1 MVDYV
6 AILLLFSLGAIVGGA
21 VVALSVLFGPK
32 NVSRW
37 KQAAYESGSEP
48 LGDARLRIDVKFYMV
63 AISFIMFDVE
73 AVFLIPWAV
82 AAGDFAA
89 VGLGTH
95 AFVAAFIFIMVL
107 VAGLAY
113 EWKKGGLEWE

>member
-6 AILLLFSLGAIVGGA
+6 ALLLLFSLAAIVGGA

-32 NVSRW
+32 NESRW
-37 KQAAYESGSEP
+37 KLAAYESGSEP
-48 LGDARLRIDVKFYMV
+48 IGDARLRVDVKFYMV

-82 AAGDFAA
+82 AAKDFAA
-89 VGLGTH
+89 IGYGGY
-95 AFVAAFIFIMVL
+95 AFSVAFIFILIL
-107 VAGLAY
+107 VAGLVY

>member
-6 AILLLFSLGAIVGGA
+6 AILILCLLGVVMSAA
-21 VVALSVLFGPK
+21 VVLLSVFFGPK
-32 NVSRW
+32 NASRW

-48 LGDARLRIDVKFYMV
+48 LTDARLRMDVKFYMV

-82 AAGDFAA
+82 TAREHGAYG
-89 VGLGTH
+89 
-95 AFVAAFIFIMVL
+95 FVAAMLFVTIL
-107 VAGLAY
+107 VAGLVY

>member
-6 AILLLFSLGAIVGGA
+6 AILILCGLGVVMSAA
-21 VVALSVLFGPK
+21 VVALSVFIGPK
-32 NVSRW
+32 NESRW
-37 KQAAYESGSEP
+37 KQTAYESGSEP
-48 LGDARLRIDVKFYMV
+48 LGDARLRMDVKFYMV

-82 AAGDFAA
+82 TAKEHGAYG
-89 VGLGTH
+89 
-95 AFVAAFIFIMVL
+95 FVAAMIFVLIL
-107 VAGLAY
+107 VAGLVY

>member
-6 AILLLFSLGAIVGGA
+6 AILMLFILGAIMSGV
-21 VVALSVLFGPK
+21 VVALSVFFGPQ
-32 NVSRW
+32 NPSRW
-37 KQAAYESGSEP
+37 KQEAYESGSEP
-48 LGDARLRIDVKFYMV
+48 LGDARLRMDVKYYMV

-82 AAGDFAA
+82 TAREFGAYGFTAAM
-89 VGLGTH
+89 L
-95 AFVAAFIFIMVL
+95 FVTIL

-113 EWKKGGLEWE
+113 EWKKGGLEWD